1 MSDRVGILLE
11 LLRDSPSR
19 REDEAVIEDSIEAP
33 LSPDLELDVFERLVL
48 TSFRFAMMD
57 ADIAAESSDAKV
69 ELKCRDRDAEVMRAI
84 ALLRAMAHDA
94 PRWATDFRE
103 SVDLRS
109 REQVYEA
116 FCTAAES
123 FGGAITSRPRALMV
137 LIDAVVFDP
146 WSGKCIWQPAPRE
159 AQLESIAGRLS
170 VLEPRDLAIIQREH
184 VASIRAVRLRSTKL
198 GEFTTT
204 KLASLPEPVGE
215 ALTSVGV
222 WLKSFDTDVVESA
235 VRADLMTRLVAIDAE
250 HDEEKAKRVV
260 QSIQERLAVVV
271 EKQEMLAAKLREMR
285 RLNQLLDAENRELRR
300 QLQEERERAHV
311 AEAALRTALDH
322 IFGAAPALPAPTE

>member
-1 MSDRVGILLE
+1 MPVM
-11 LLRDSPSR
+11 
-19 REDEAVIEDSIEAP
+19 EDSIESP

-48 TSFRFAMMD
+48 TSFRFAMM
-57 ADIAAESSDAKV
+57 ASDIAAESSAAKV
-69 ELKCRDRDAEVMRAI
+69 ELKCRDRDAEVMRAL
-84 ALLRAMAHDA
+84 ALLRAMPHDA
-94 PRWATDFRE
+94 PRWAIEFRE
-103 SVDLRS
+103 SVDPRS

-116 FCTAAES
+116 FCTAAGL
-123 FGGAITSRPRALMV
+123 FGSNIASRPRALMV
-137 LIDAVVFDP
+137 LIDTVVFDP
-146 WSGKCIWQPAPRE
+146 WSGKCSWKPAPRE

-170 VLEPRDLAIIQREH
+170 ALEPRDLAIIKREH

-198 GEFTTT
+198 GESTETT
-204 KLASLPEPVGE
+204 LARLPEPVGE

-235 VRADLMTRLVAIDAE
+235 VRADLMTRLVAIGAE

-271 EKQEMLAAKLREMR
+271 EKQTLLTERLREMR
-285 RLNQLLDAENRELRR
+285 GLNQLLSAENRELRR
-300 QLQEERERAHV
+300 QLQEERERAQV

-322 IFGAAPALPAPTE
+322 IFGAVPALPEPTGTVPSDG